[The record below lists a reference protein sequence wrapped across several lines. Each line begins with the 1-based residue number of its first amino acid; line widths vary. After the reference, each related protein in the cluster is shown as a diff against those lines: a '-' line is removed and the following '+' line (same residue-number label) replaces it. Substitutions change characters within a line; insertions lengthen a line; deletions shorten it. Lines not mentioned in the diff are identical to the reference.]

1 MVSPQVRCPSC
12 RYTLI
17 FSLTLLGWP
26 PLLTSLRNQRWLLS
40 LEPTLTSLWNQRSL
54 LANLAHKRCNCR
66 SSFVIR
72 RFSVLESGWPCGLAA
87 DSEFPWPQMTG
98 QSVYWLSLM
107 SCFQFEEQSIT
118 ETETWCYVA
127 CGAGKEEARAYINW
141 LSWIGFSLKA
151 WLEGPI
157 PQLPLITRM

>member
-17 FSLTLLGWP
+17 FSLTLLGWS
-26 PLLTSLRNQRWLLS
+26 PLLTSLRNQRW
-40 LEPTLTSLWNQRSL
+40 PFSL

-66 SSFVIR
+66 SSLVIR
-72 RFSVLESGWPCGLAA
+72 RFSVLESGWPCGRVA
-87 DSEFPWPQMTG
+87 DSEFSWPQMTG
-98 QSVYWLSLM
+98 QVQSIININLVYSK
-107 SCFQFEEQSIT
+107 SCCQFDEQSIT
-118 ETETWCYVA
+118 DRKTWCYAA
-127 CGAGKEEARAYINW
+127 CGAGKEEARAFINW